1 MRDDSVMS
9 RCPSFWAISAL
20 VIAIA
25 GPVQAKE
32 VPAPTG
38 PEVPYQTAGRLLGFP
53 MDGKEGMGVPDPR
66 ATTEALRALF
76 AVSNATIPAS
86 STCHDSWRPAGKS
99 TVADMLAIVLAN
111 QHAGK
116 NVIQGNCH
124 AGQCAVAILHDNGED
139 LSSAFIVFNTTRGKA
154 RLSSLE
160 CVITP

>member
-1 MRDDSVMS
+1 MKTL

-20 VIAIA
+20 VIAMA

-38 PEVPYQTAGRLLGFP
+38 PEAPYQTAGRLLGFS
-53 MDGKEGMGVPDPR
+53 MDGKKGMDAPDPR

-76 AVSNATIPAS
+76 AMSNAVIPAS
-86 STCHDSWRPAGKS
+86 STCQAPYGQTGKA
-99 TVADMLAIVLAN
+99 TVKDLLAARLAN

-139 LSSAFIVFNTTRGKA
+139 LSSAHIVFNTVRGKA
-154 RLSSLE
+154 RISSLE
-160 CVITP
+160 CETSP